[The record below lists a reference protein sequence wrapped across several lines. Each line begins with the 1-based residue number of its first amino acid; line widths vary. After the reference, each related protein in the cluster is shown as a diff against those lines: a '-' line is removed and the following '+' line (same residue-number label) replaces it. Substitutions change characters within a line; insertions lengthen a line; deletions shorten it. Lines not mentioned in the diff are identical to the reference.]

1 MRFATATPTKSAL
14 AICVLPLVASCLFAL
29 TLLSASSANS
39 QQLFRWVDKEGKVHY
54 GDMMPP
60 PTEAKN
66 VEAKKL
72 GDSIIEQDD
81 APFAVALAMKNHPVT
96 LYANN
101 CGELCANAKALL
113 SKRGIRYAEKNPESD
128 PVAGAALKQLPGGLQ
143 VPTITIGAVNIAGF
157 DEAGWN
163 SALTTAGYPRNNPNL
178 RQNSTKAGPKAAP
191 APPPAT
197 KTAPTK

>member
-1 MRFATATPTKSAL
+1 MSFATAVPTKSAL
-14 AICVLPLVASCLFAL
+14 AIRLLPLSAGCVFAL
-29 TLLSASSANS
+29 ALLSASSANS
-39 QQLFRWVDKEGKVHY
+39 QQLFRWVDKDGKVHY
-54 GDMMPP
+54 GDVMPP

-72 GDSIIEQDD
+72 GDSVIEQDD
-81 APFAVALAMKNHPVT
+81 APYAVAQAMKNNPVT

-113 SKRGIRYAEKNPESD
+113 AKRGIRYAEKNPESD
-128 PVAGAALKQLPGGLQ
+128 PAAGAALKSMPGGLQ

-163 SALTTAGYPRNNPNL
+163 SALTNAGYPLTNPNL
-178 RQNSTKAGPKAAP
+178 RQSSAKAGPKAAP
-191 APPPAT
+191 AATPA
-197 KTAPTK
+197 APTASAK